1 MGKVLAFSHPPKV
14 GHWSKVKM
22 NNGDPCWISI
32 GKESVIIKK
41 SKLGLFG
48 KGPII
53 DVYARLTKLD
63 EMLLY

>member
-32 GKESVIIKK
+32 GKESVIIK
-41 SKLGLFG
+41 
-48 KGPII
+48 I
-53 DVYARLTKLD
+53 
-63 EMLLY
+63 LLAYLKAVL